1 MRSVVDMRPILTSIA
16 IGLSATLAAAGCGDE
31 ASGTDS
37 GDAPVVVVTSTI
49 LGNIVETVA
58 GDAAEVEVLLPRGA
72 DPHEFSLSVRQAE
85 SMSRADLLVENGG
98 GVEEG
103 MTDSI
108 ATAAESGVELFTLT
122 DHVDLIDD
130 DPHVWTDPT
139 RLLPAVE
146 ALGARLADVTGDPA
160 VLDRAAAYAEDLA
173 ALDDEIEATLAGI
186 PAAERVLVTNHEVL
200 TYFADR
206 YEFEVVGAF
215 IASPS
220 TRAQPS
226 AADLDDLA
234 DTIEA
239 EGVPAIFVE
248 TSSNADLAE
257 ALADTVG
264 DVAVVTLYTESLGE
278 PGSGAETYL
287 DMLRTNAALIRDALT
302 DSS

>member
-16 IGLSATLAAAGCGDE
+16 VGLLVTLAAAGCGDE
-31 ASGTDS
+31 AGGTDS
-37 GDAPVVVVTSTI
+37 GAPLVVVTSTI
-49 LGNIVETVA
+49 LGDIVETVA

-186 PAAERVLVTNHEVL
+186 PTAERVLVTNHEVL

-206 YEFEVVGAF
+206 YEFEVVGAV

-257 ALADTVG
+257 TLADTVG
-264 DVAVVTLYTESLGE
+264 DVAVVTLHTESLGE
-278 PGSGAETYL
+278 PGSGADTYL